1 MGIVS
6 DFRVYDGD
14 DDDGMPKCSSHNKPG
29 GRPAPQSARSVE
41 SSPGNQSPYSISY
54 SHPASALSY
63 STPRVDKQKSAKS
76 RVGSGFNVAV
86 FSSTSS
92 ASSGSWFMR
101 RQSRPESE
109 VVVKA
114 AVSPCTTPVR
124 NVSRKLFI
132 ISRNSLWPPSPLK
145 PIELSSQYKQS
156 EDQTSQPYEDRMS
169 PTFITL
175 PSSGSVI
182 HPIPHSDWREF
193 RPRPSSTLRISS
205 MSQVLA
211 QSPATLLLNTIIP
224 SAGNTSM
231 PSVDTCSLHGFLNV
245 PSKIKSST
253 NSEPDVNMGLGV
265 RVGVSSSRADLVL
278 EDGGGGGD
286 EEEEKVG
293 DCGWLCLRPQ
303 WLQQTRTAKW
313 VLFWLCW
320 AAAAQGLIAGAY
332 DMASVLCSVPVS
344 YLGSRPGSSKPRWL
358 GWGVFILGLGSF
370 VFTLPHFGSPAYNPS
385 SSDFTSILFCLRE
398 GTRETHCGVAVENW
412 LSSFRHIFVLG
423 QFLHGVGATPLYTLG
438 ITYLDESVPVKMSS
452 MYLGIFYAMAVLGP
466 ALGYLLGGQFLKVYI
481 DAPSVDPTR
490 LGLRANSDLWLG
502 GWWIGFLVSGT
513 ISILIS
519 WPIMAFPSHLP
530 GAKAIKAER
539 VSEAYATG
547 SSSTPA
553 ASGFGRLKDLPGAV
567 RVLACNPTFVALSLA
582 GATEG
587 ILLTGFATFMP
598 KFIENQF
605 SIPASYA
612 ALIVGF
618 VVVPAGGGGTFLG
631 GWLVKRL
638 QLRCSGILKMCIIF
652 SFICLLSCFTFV
664 ISCPNIDF
672 AGVNVDY
679 SNKSVIP
686 SWPNLTSWCNND
698 CGCQDVAYDPVCG
711 TNNVMYFSPCHAGCT
726 GMQKGQDG
734 LKVRLGEVS
743 RRPRLGQKKLGGIQ
757 GYIRRGQAMSKVSRS
772 EKITRDIMRRQ
783 SSRAREVKRLPRC
796 VPDSHRSFALGLQWI
811 VVRLLGTIPGPI
823 LFGALIDDTCIL
835 WQSTCGKGG
844 ACRSYD
850 NFYMSRLVVATCACA
865 DDEAAIIPLIVMK

>member
-1 MGIVS
+1 MTEVVL
-6 DFRVYDGD
+6 D
-14 DDDGMPKCSSHNKPG
+14 
-29 GRPAPQSARSVE
+29 
-41 SSPGNQSPYSISY
+41 
-54 SHPASALSY
+54 PASLARAHS
-63 STPRVDKQKSAKS
+63 D
-76 RVGSGFNVAV
+76 SG
-86 FSSTSS
+86 
-92 ASSGSWFMR
+92 
-101 RQSRPESE
+101 
-109 VVVKA
+109 
-114 AVSPCTTPVR
+114 
-124 NVSRKLFI
+124 I
-132 ISRNSLWPPSPLK
+132 
-145 PIELSSQYKQS
+145 SSQ
-156 EDQTSQPYEDRMS
+156 
-169 PTFITL
+169 
-175 PSSGSVI
+175 
-182 HPIPHSDWREF
+182 
-193 RPRPSSTLRISS
+193 
-205 MSQVLA
+205 
-211 QSPATLLLNTIIP
+211 
-224 SAGNTSM
+224 
-231 PSVDTCSLHGFLNV
+231 
-245 PSKIKSST
+245 SST

-320 AAAAQGLIAGAY
+320 AAAAQGMVVNGFVNVCITTIEKRFDLRSTDSGLIAGAY

-734 LKVRLGEVS
+734 LKVFTGCVCVSGVPSPTVTPTLATSPGVGDARLAPDS
-743 RRPRLGQKKLGGIQ
+743 ALR
-757 GYIRRGQAMSKVSRS
+757 
-772 EKITRDIMRRQ
+772 EKCPAGCSLMAIFLVIFFVVMILTFII
-783 SSRAREVKRLPRC
+783 SLPALSGTLRC
-796 VPDSHRSFALGLQWI
+796 VPDSHRSFALGLQWM

-850 NFYMSRLVVATCACA
+850 NFYMSRYMMGISIIFKFLSTVLFFLSWWLYVPPPESRDA
-865 DDEAAIIPLIVMK
+865 DSPTITSPTAGDAAALSVSPHIKYSKDIKEFSGIDNPAAELS